1 MKKQLIMMSMLTA
14 LTTQAAKSEENLWIY
29 TKGTDTRPQ
38 GSYEVK
44 LSDITRLDKGSGQ
57 YSFHDI
63 RPEIEYGVTDRLT
76 IGAELLI
83 FDHDYSVD
91 AEIGPMNETQA
102 DEDGGRFDKTQF
114 AGYELALKYN
124 VLSPYKDAIGLS
136 FGLGYERRLRYRLDG
151 AKINQNSYTG
161 TVLVQKNW
169 LDDTLVF
176 AFNGKTELE
185 RRKSGSVLEE
195 EIAFD
200 LSAGI
205 SYRVV
210 PKHFIGFEV
219 RSQSDYLNPQDTS
232 KTSADSSADECFT
245 DSGYTCGLQRSSF
258 DLGDIR
264 IGSQHQI
271 ATYVGPTYHYAE
283 KNWWLTT
290 GILFQVAG
298 GGSEHSYRSNGKNF
312 DEHERVHIG
321 LTYGYEF

>member
-44 LSDITRLDKGSGQ
+44 LSDISRLDKGSGQ

-83 FDHDYSVD
+83 FDHDYSIDD
-91 AEIGPMNETQA
+91 ASADGEEGLQPYGETQA
-102 DEDGGRFDKTQF
+102 GEGGRFDKTQF

-169 LDDTLVF
+169 LDDTLVL

-185 RRKSGSVLEE
+185 RRKSGGGTTLEE

-210 PKHFIGFEV
+210 PKHFVGLEV
-219 RSQSDYLNPQDTS
+219 RSQSDYLSPKVNGAPDDAELKES
-232 KTSADSSADECFT
+232 NWDLT
-245 DSGYTCGLQRSSF
+245 DFR
-258 DLGDIR
+258 LGT
-264 IGSQHQI
+264 QHQI
-271 ATYVGPTYHYAE
+271 ATYFGPTYHYAE

-298 GGSEHSYRSNGKNF
+298 GGSQHAYRSNGKNF